1 MKRALW
7 ISLFCLCYQFGVAA
21 LVSVDSMRTADLLF
35 VVNHKGNA
43 ITSVTEGY
51 DQLPIDHVAI
61 FFRDTVNLSPCVVQ
75 ADYHGVR
82 ICSISDFVTECDSA
96 SCIIVVGRV
105 QVPFQPQIS
114 VANALSH
121 VGKSYDFYFL
131 PDDEEMY
138 CSELVQKCYVSASG
152 DLLFTTIPMTF
163 RTESGELPDYWVKH
177 YQKKGISIP
186 EGAPGSNPGE
196 LSRRPQVRILG
207 ELNP

>member
-1 MKRALW
+1 MNCPW
-7 ISLFCLCYQFGVAA
+7 ISHERLYLKQQ
-21 LVSVDSMRTADLLF
+21 TACIRLSRS
-35 VVNHKGNA
+35 NPNA
-43 ITSVTEGY
+43 RSY
-51 DQLPIDHVAI
+51 
-61 FFRDTVNLSPCVVQ
+61 C
-75 ADYHGVR
+75 R

-105 QVPFQPQIS
+105 QVPFQPQNS

-121 VGKSYDFYFL
+121 VGKPYDFYFL

-163 RTESGELPDYWVKH
+163 RTASGELPDYWVKH
-177 YQKKGISIP
+177 YQKKGIPIP

-207 ELNP
+207 ELKP